1 MPFAHLSP
9 LWVPKDAKSLNGELR
24 VLDWVK
30 EQSQEILSITG
41 ITPDGER
48 TGRYRQLFHL
58 EQLIP
63 GGEDAASNSAQGH
76 HTVGKESL
84 DLVLERIQKLVSR
97 PGALAPAGDQCILRK
112 KGEPQACGCFEWATG
127 LGFTPL
133 LVEWL
138 SLDYG
143 KRSKFEFAVYPAS
156 QVSKAVVETYSSIL
170 TTHTTLE
177 HTDCTFTEDNEAIRD
192 MSPRL
197 DIKCPTYTNLN
208 WLISQ
213 IVLCI
218 LLRPVF
224 C

>member
-24 VLDWVK
+24 
-30 EQSQEILSITG
+30 
-41 ITPDGER
+41 DGER

-63 GGEDAASNSAQGH
+63 GGKDAASNSAQGH

-84 DLVLERIQKLVSR
+84 YLVLERIQKLT
-97 PGALAPAGDQCILRK
+97 DQCTRLQGFLIF
-112 KGEPQACGCFEWATG
+112 QSFEWATG

-177 HTDCTFTEDNEAIRD
+177 HTDCAFTEDNEAIRD
-192 MSPRL
+192 MSPPL

-218 LLRPVF
+218 LLRPAF